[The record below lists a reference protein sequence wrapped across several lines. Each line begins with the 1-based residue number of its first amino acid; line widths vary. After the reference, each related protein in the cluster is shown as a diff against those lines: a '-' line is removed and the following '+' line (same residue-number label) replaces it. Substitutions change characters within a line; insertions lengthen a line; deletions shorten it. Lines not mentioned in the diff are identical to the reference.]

1 MENQNKIS
9 HPNEKNKMCIRN
21 IGISFLIYYIL
32 WFGYLCY
39 IQYVEG
45 ILISMMIF
53 CATGILYIHM
63 HPKIEI
69 KESEVIRTIQPDVY
83 TIV

>member
-1 MENQNKIS
+1 MQ
-9 HPNEKNKMCIRN
+9 N
-21 IGISFLIYYIL
+21 IGISFLIYYVV

-45 ILISMMIF
+45 ILISLMIF
-53 CATGILYIHM
+53 CATGVLYLHL
-63 HPKIEI
+63 HHKNDN
-69 KESEVIRTIQPDVY
+69 KEEDGIRVIQPDVY